1 MKDFLDKW
9 KKDKKYQTKIK
20 LLIYTSFVVIV
31 SIFAISNRNITANN
45 QLEEYDNNL
54 NNKQEDSVSNNE
66 LIEIPQ
72 KYNYTININI
82 NDKEYEYVGI
92 KTQLEEIITKKDDK
106 NIKNYIYKDGSYYI
120 EENENYILT
129 NETEVYNLISK
140 NYLELST
147 INVYLSKSIKQD
159 NQYIVYLKDIILVD
173 NTDYYIIIEKNDNKI
188 NIDYTTLI
196 NNFNKNINKCLVN
209 IKIEEKE

>member
-173 NTDYYIIIEKNDNKI
+173 NTDDYIIIEKNDNKI

>member
-106 NIKNYIYKDGSYYI
+106 NIKNYIYKDGRYYI

-173 NTDYYIIIEKNDNKI
+173 NTDDYIIIEKNDNKI

>member
-54 NNKQEDSVSNNE
+54 NNKQEDPVSNNE

-92 KTQLEEIITKKDDK
+92 KTQLEEIITKKDDE

-159 NQYIVYLKDIILVD
+159 NQYIVYLKDIILGD
-173 NTDYYIIIEKNDNKI
+173 NTDNYIIIEKNENKI
-188 NIDYTTLI
+188 NIDYTSLI

-209 IKIEEKE
+209 IKIEEIE

>member
-20 LLIYTSFVVIV
+20 LLVYTSFVVIV

-54 NNKQEDSVSNNE
+54 NNKQEEPVSNNE
-66 LIEIPQ
+66 LIEILQ

-92 KTQLEEIITKKDDK
+92 KTQLEEKITKKDNE
-106 NIKNYIYKDGSYYI
+106 NIKNYIYKDGNYYI
-120 EENENYILT
+120 EENELIVNKGID
-129 NETEVYNLISK
+129 ETVNKALYF
-140 NYLELST
+140 LS
-147 INVYLSKSIKQD
+147 
-159 NQYIVYLKDIILVD
+159 LV
-173 NTDYYIIIEKNDNKI
+173 
-188 NIDYTTLI
+188 LR
-196 NNFNKNINKCLVN
+196 L
-209 IKIEEKE
+209 

>member
-92 KTQLEEIITKKDDK
+92 KTQSEEIITKKDDK

-173 NTDYYIIIEKNDNKI
+173 NTDDYIIIEKNDNKI

>member
-20 LLIYTSFVVIV
+20 LLVYTSFVVIV

-54 NNKQEDSVSNNE
+54 NNKQEEPVSNNE
-66 LIEIPQ
+66 LIEILQ

-92 KTQLEEIITKKDDK
+92 KTQLEEKITKKDNE
-106 NIKNYIYKDGSYYI
+106 NIKNYIYKDGNYYI
-120 EENENYILT
+120 EENENHILT
-129 NETEVYNLISK
+129 TENEVYNLISK

-147 INVYLSKSIKQD
+147 INIYLSKSIKQD
-159 NQYIVYLKDIILVD
+159 NQNIVYLKDIILGD
-173 NTDYYIIIEKNDNKI
+173 NTDDYIIIEKNENKI
-188 NIDYTTLI
+188 NIDYTSLI

-209 IKIEEKE
+209 IKIEEIE

>member
-140 NYLELST
+140 NCLELST

-173 NTDYYIIIEKNDNKI
+173 NTDDYIIIEKNDNKI